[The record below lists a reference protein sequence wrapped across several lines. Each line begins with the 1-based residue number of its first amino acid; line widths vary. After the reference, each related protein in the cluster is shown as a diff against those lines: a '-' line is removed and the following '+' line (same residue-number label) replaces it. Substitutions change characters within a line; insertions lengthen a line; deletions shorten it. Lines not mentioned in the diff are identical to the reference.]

1 MIKKADK
8 MDKITHFYENYI
20 ENSYKEV
27 FIEIENDYIKNKDTI
42 IDNIQNT
49 INKTCK
55 EIYKLQENEEKSP
68 IKYIFI
74 SFLRTQILRNSSN
87 YRVDFYDD
95 RIFLDEDECHCY
107 FDMDFIFKPLF
118 KKMDEIEKKK
128 DDPMYMRQVTS
139 IDVEDFKLYESLKY
153 NLLAKEILKENI
165 DTIFK
170 GEDFELLKKDKELVV
185 VFGEY
190 KDNFEIMKKFALSES
205 SVEE

>member
-27 FIEIENDYIKNKDTI
+27 FIEIEDDYIKNKDTI

-49 INKTCK
+49 INKTCE
-55 EIYKLQENEEKSP
+55 EIYKLQQNEEKEP

-95 RIFLDEDECHCY
+95 RIFLDEDECHSY

-139 IDVEDFKLYESLKY
+139 VDVEDFKLYESLKY

-170 GEDFELLKKDKELVV
+170 GEGFELLKKDKELVV

-190 KDNFEIMKKFALSES
+190 KDNFEIMKKFVLSES